1 MEAGGSERQLLYLA
15 QGLDRSRFQPVLY
28 LTYEQGS
35 LLRDLPKDVEV
46 FSFWRDRSPP
56 RWNWPGRIHGRQ
68 VQHLLD
74 LLKSQRIDLVYDR
87 LFHMTLITGPAT
99 KRADVPRVSA
109 IVSPPEFDLERT
121 EKRWRWWKRRA
132 LARAYRSSR
141 ELITVSQG
149 TAESAS
155 RYYAIPLQQFLVVPS
170 PVDLNRIERLADE
183 ESAIDRL
190 KPNANHSDCKHL
202 LAVGR
207 LSEEKGHRDLI
218 MATALYLRDH
228 RAKGLPAIHLHIAGD
243 GPLRKDL
250 EELLRELDVDSQVT
264 LHGQVDNPYAMM
276 RGSDLFVMPSHYEG
290 MPNAMLEAM
299 ACGAPVLATNTQS
312 GPGELLRHHP
322 LGKLV
327 PVSDPG
333 EMCRAI
339 EDRFEH
345 ESEWISRAL
354 QARTYVR
361 DNHSLPGWLQ
371 RMQNLF
377 DSALDQTR

>member
-1 MEAGGSERQLLYLA
+1 
-15 QGLDRSRFQPVLY
+15 
-28 LTYEQGS
+28 

-56 RWNWPGRIHGRQ
+56 RWNWPGRIHGWQ

-87 LFHMTLITGPAT
+87 LFHMTLVTGPAT
-99 KRADVPRVSA
+99 KRANVSRVSA

-141 ELITVSQG
+141 ELITVSEG

-170 PVDLNRIERLADE
+170 PVDLERIERLAAK

-190 KPNANHSDCKHL
+190 KQNASHSDCKHL

-207 LSEEKGHRDLI
+207 LSGEKGHRDLI
-218 MATALYLRDH
+218 MATALYLRES

-250 EELLRELDVDSQVT
+250 ESLLCELDIDSQVT

-299 ACGAPVLATNTQS
+299 ACGVPLLATNTQS
-312 GPGELLRHHP
+312 GPGELLRQHP

-327 PVSDPG
+327 PVSDPH
-333 EMCRAI
+333 ELCIAI

-345 ESEWISRAL
+345 ESKWLARAVKA
-354 QARTYVR
+354 QIYVQE
-361 DNHSLPGWLQ
+361 NHSLPGWLQ

-377 DSALDQTR
+377 DSAMDQPS